1 MPSAPVPPH
10 DTKLNSTVTG
20 TLPAKLN
27 ALLRARP
34 FSVPPVSVS
43 RSHPEPAASIDGA
56 VKMAELLK
64 VHPDAVVPLKSCC
77 SLNCAVAGMTYAVKS
92 KQLKES
98 LVRWTLKSIFMDGY
112 RSIARRSRLMNR
124 CHCGKALHANSG

>member
-56 VKMAELLK
+56 VKVAELLN

-77 SLNCAVAGMTYAVKS
+77 SLNCALAGATYPAKS
-92 KQLKES
+92 KKLKQS
-98 LVRWTLKSIFMDGY
+98 LVKWLPRSIFMDEY
-112 RSIARRSRLMNR
+112 RLNTRR
-124 CHCGKALHANSG
+124 AV